1 MRTRW
6 SLHPEIEAGL
16 GSMPPLP
23 FEAAEIGKDAIP
35 AIREAMSRPAGL
47 PDHVRHHELVVDR
60 GPEVPALRLHVYAP
74 RDPAAQ
80 PRPALLWIH
89 GGGYIVGSAK
99 DEARR
104 VAPWVAAG
112 YVVVAPDYRLAPEH
126 PFPAGLRDCLDGLN
140 ETLLRSAELGVES
153 GPVVVA
159 GGSAGGGLAAALAV
173 RCRDLGIGAIG
184 HLVLIAPMVDDRTEP
199 PAGVRLAVWAG
210 AANRLG
216 WDSYLPDGPGAELPE
231 SYAAVARVTD
241 FSGLPPTTILVGTA
255 DMFCVE
261 SVELASSLLRSGV
274 PVDLHVYAGLPHGFD
289 SLVPDSSPAR
299 VLERDLFESLH
310 RAASFRDVL

>member
-1 MRTRW
+1 
-6 SLHPEIEAGL
+6 
-16 GSMPPLP
+16 
-23 FEAAEIGKDAIP
+23 
-35 AIREAMSRPAGL
+35 
-47 PDHVRHHELVVDR
+47 
-60 GPEVPALRLHVYAP
+60 VYF
-74 RDPAAQ
+74 
-80 PRPALLWIH
+80 H
-89 GGGYIVGSAK
+89 GGGFVMGDAQGYELQSMRLADDVGCAVLFP
-99 DEARR
+99 EF
-104 VAPWVAAG
+104 
-112 YVVVAPDYRLAPEH
+112 RLAPEH

-140 ETLLRSAELGVES
+140 ETLLRSAELGVEP
-153 GPVVVA
+153 GRIVLA

-216 WDSYLPDGPGAELPE
+216 WDSYLPGGAAAELPE

-241 FSGLPPTTILVGTA
+241 LSGLPPTTILVGTA

-299 VLERDLFESLH
+299 VLERDLFESLD
-310 RAASFRDVL
+310 RAASFRDAP

>member
-1 MRTRW
+1 M
-6 SLHPEIEAGL
+6 
-16 GSMPPLP
+16 
-23 FEAAEIGKDAIP
+23 
-35 AIREAMSRPAGL
+35 
-47 PDHVRHHELVVDR
+47 DR
-60 GPEVPALRLHVYAP
+60 GTAVPALRLHVYAP
-74 RDPAAQ
+74 RNPVAQ
-80 PRPALLWIH
+80 PRPGLLWIH

-104 VAPWVAAG
+104 VAPWVRAG

-126 PFPAGLRDCLDGLN
+126 PFPAGLRDCLDGLS
-140 ETLLRSAELGVES
+140 ETLLRSAELGIEP
-153 GPVVVA
+153 GRIVVA

-173 RCRDLGIGAIG
+173 RCRDLGIGAIR
-184 HLVLIAPMVDDRTEP
+184 HLVLIAPMVDDRTVP

-216 WDSYLPDGPGAELPE
+216 WDSYLPDGASAELPE
-231 SYAAVARVTD
+231 SYAAVARVAD
-241 FSGLPPTTILVGTA
+241 FSGLPPTTIVVGAA

-299 VLERDLFESLH
+299 VLERDLFESLD
-310 RAASFRDVL
+310 RAAIMSSKD